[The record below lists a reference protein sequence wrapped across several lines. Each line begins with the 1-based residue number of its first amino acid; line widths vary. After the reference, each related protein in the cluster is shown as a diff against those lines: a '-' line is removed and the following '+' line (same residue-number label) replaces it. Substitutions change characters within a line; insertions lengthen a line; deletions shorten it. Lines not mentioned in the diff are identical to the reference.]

1 VSSCVCYRGSGV
13 TADCSPGP
21 AYVEDSGALDGRVG
35 RPGSEALRAQ
45 VTATG
50 TVVASEAFVLDV
62 ITKCLALGPMLRFVT
77 AVLAYPK
84 SMPYKAK
91 GLLVGV
97 AAIMGFYLTNK
108 DSQPFL
114 PGFNLSLPD
123 VSCSLAGVAVLAG
136 FAGSSCVVDMVTRS
150 VQIWQ

>member
-1 VSSCVCYRGSGV
+1 M
-13 TADCSPGP
+13 
-21 AYVEDSGALDGRVG
+21 G

-97 AAIMGFYLTNK
+97 AAIMGFYLIRTV
-108 DSQPFL
+108 SLFFL
-114 PGFNLSLPD
+114 
-123 VSCSLAGVAVLAG
+123 
-136 FAGSSCVVDMVTRS
+136 GSIFPYFLT
-150 VQIWQ
+150 